1 MANNNNTTHSEN
13 AKSLNVT
20 SQSRRDALKLI
31 TLSTGYAL
39 TVGAT
44 SAFLSGCKAD
54 TTTSSTDWKP
64 SFFTQEEIDII
75 ESASDRILP
84 KTETVGAKDALVH
97 RYADMAVMNNYS
109 SEDQEAFRKN
119 LKKFDEVAR
128 DKYKKNFVKLDDA
141 GKDDVL
147 QIMAND
153 WKENKDKKDAPQSA
167 FKEMRD
173 ITISGFASSEIAAK
187 EFFIYNPVPG
197 PYQGCIPFSEVNGTW
212 AL

>member
-1 MANNNNTTHSEN
+1 MENNQKNTNDISN
-13 AKSLNVT
+13 SISKT
-20 SQSRRDALKLI
+20 SQSRRDALRLI

-39 TVGAT
+39 SFSAS

-54 TTTSSTDWKP
+54 TSTGWKP

-84 KTETVGAKDALVH
+84 KNETVGAKDALVH
-97 RYADMAVMNNYS
+97 RYADMTIMNNYGT
-109 SEDQEAFRKN
+109 EEQDAFRKN

-128 DKYKKNFVKLDDA
+128 DKYKKTFVKLDDA
-141 GKDDVL
+141 SKDDVL
-147 QIMAND
+147 QIMANE
-153 WKENKDKKDAPQSA
+153 WKANKDKKDAPRSA
-167 FKEMRD
+167 FKDMRD
-173 ITISGFASSEIAAK
+173 LTIAGFASSEVGTK

-212 AL
+212 A

>member
-1 MANNNNTTHSEN
+1 MKNKQNNINKIETSKPNTT
-13 AKSLNVT
+13 T
-20 SQSRRDALKLI
+20 SQSRRDALKFI

-54 TTTSSTDWKP
+54 TSTGWKP

-75 ESASDRILP
+75 ESVSDRILP

-97 RYADMAVMNNYS
+97 RYIDTAVMNNYT
-109 SEDQEAFRKN
+109 EEEQEAFRSN

-147 QIMAND
+147 QILANE
-153 WKENKDKKDAPQSA
+153 WKASKDDKDAPLSA

-173 ITISGFASSEIAAK
+173 LTIAGFSSSEVGAK
-187 EFFIYNPVPG
+187 EFFVYNPVPG
-197 PYQGCIPFSEVNGTW
+197 PYQGCIPFSDVNGTW